1 MTLGAVGLAAT
12 LRVAAQAT
20 EAMAPL
26 PAEPPIG
33 GAIWTVVVP
42 AILLVGSFLAT
53 FYLYKRFAKEEPAG
67 P

>member
-1 MTLGAVGLAAT
+1 
-12 LRVAAQAT
+12 VAAQAT

-33 GAIWTVVVP
+33 GAIWIVVVP

-53 FYLYKRFAKEEPAG
+53 FYLYKRFAREEAAG